1 MIKRIIFDQD
11 NTIMMWN
18 DEYYISL
25 NKTFESLNID
35 YNENIIN
42 KLKEAVDNYEKEY
55 NIFDKKN
62 MKNIFEK
69 YSKIEL
75 PDNFV
80 DTWIYYLKECYPKEI
95 DQNLVDT
102 LEYLSN
108 KYELVIL
115 TNWFTESQ
123 KGRLENLGILKY
135 FKEVIGTDKVLN
147 KPNKEA
153 YLKASYP
160 YNIDECIMIGD
171 SINTDINGALNIGMD
186 AILFDYKNKYDGN
199 LKNVKKLEELK
210 NIL

>member
-11 NTIMMWN
+11 NTIMMWH

-55 NIFDKKN
+55 NIFDKKS
-62 MKNIFEK
+62 MQNIFEK

-80 DTWIYYLKECYPKEI
+80 DTWIHYLKECYPKEI
-95 DQNLVDT
+95 DKALVDT

-123 KGRLENLGILKY
+123 EGRLENLGIKHYLIPDIEK
-135 FKEVIGTDKVLN
+135 KTPRNVIK
-147 KPNKEA
+147 
-153 YLKASYP
+153 
-160 YNIDECIMIGD
+160 ICC
-171 SINTDINGALNIGMD
+171 
-186 AILFDYKNKYDGN
+186 
-199 LKNVKKLEELK
+199 ELK
-210 NIL
+210 RIVEKENISVCTLLC

>member
-11 NTIMMWN
+11 NTIMMWY
-18 DEYYISL
+18 DHYYDSL
-25 NKTFESLNID
+25 NKTFEYLNIEYD
-35 YNENIIN
+35 EDVVD

-55 NIFDKKN
+55 SIFDKTS
-62 MKNIFEK
+62 MKVLFEK
-69 YSKIEL
+69 YLELEL

-80 DTWIYYLKECYPKEI
+80 DTWIHYLKECYPKEI
-95 DQNLVDT
+95 DKELIET

-123 KGRLENLGILKY
+123 EGRLKNAGLLKY

-171 SINTDINGALNIGMD
+171 SINTDINGAINVGMD
-186 AILFDYKNKYDGN
+186 AILFDHKNSYDGN